1 MSFATKNNIL
11 NDIQHGFR
19 EGKSTETATHAFLKN
34 IQKAIEKKINLIGI
48 FFDLSKAYAVLDH
61 KILLFKLDA
70 YGIRGLVNQWL
81 KSYLCNQKQ
90 YVEINYMENTSWI
103 SEKFT
108 STLKEKKR
116 GVPQGSLLGPVLFLL
131 HISDFPIHIQRGRTA
146 LFVDD
151 TNMQI
156 EATNTNILNET
167 IKEVMQQLSS
177 WFYLNKL
184 VINPD
189 KAIVISFH
197 AWQNESNLKPE
208 IVFQDMDIKYKNETK
223 CFGLYLNEDV
233 KWNVH
238 IKQVCNILN
247 KNYYIIHSL
256 KNVTSINTLRIIYF
270 ANFHSHL
277 RYGVLFWGGDS
288 QSAEVFKLQK
298 KVVRSICNVKR
309 KTSCRE
315 LFRTLNILPVPCVY
329 IMEMVYYIKVNNKV
343 LKQNLAI
350 HDYET

>member
-1 MSFATKNNIL
+1 LHKKGNTGEVQKYRPISHSSVFSKIIEKLVYSRLMSFATKNNIL
-11 NDIQHGFR
+11 NDIQHGFC
-19 EGKSTETATHAFLKN
+19 EGKSTETAIHAFLKN

-48 FFDLSKAYAVLDH
+48 FLDLSKAYAVLDH

-108 STLKEKKR
+108 STLKEKKG
-116 GVPQGSLLGPVLFLL
+116 GVPQGSVLGPVLFLL
-131 HISDFPIHIQRGRTA
+131 HISDFPINIQRGRTA
-146 LFVDD
+146 LFADD

-189 KAIVISFH
+189 KTIVISFH

-208 IVFQDMDIKYKNETK
+208 MKDEMKLK
-223 CFGLYLNEDV
+223 CRRRRSNLNSF
-233 KWNVH
+233 
-238 IKQVCNILN
+238 L
-247 KNYYIIHSL
+247 
-256 KNVTSINTLRIIYF
+256 
-270 ANFHSHL
+270 
-277 RYGVLFWGGDS
+277 
-288 QSAEVFKLQK
+288 
-298 KVVRSICNVKR
+298 
-309 KTSCRE
+309 
-315 LFRTLNILPVPCVY
+315 
-329 IMEMVYYIKVNNKV
+329 KV
-343 LKQNLAI
+343 L
-350 HDYET
+350 